1 MTGYAIQYTD
11 DCLYHHGV
19 KGQRWGVRR
28 YQNPDGSLTA
38 LGKKRLSKNGD
49 ITFEKGLQLYG
60 VSNTKKPNSSSTY
73 SPDKEGELSEKKH
86 EGGLA
91 ISTTGKAFVNKYVAA
106 NDIKLPSV
114 KKQIKIE
121 TSILKD
127 PEVQKEIVSQ
137 ALRVGHK
144 RENAISRMNRIIKNK
159 NLGRESV
166 RYLIEQPETGATKKI
181 FENKLRESG
190 YNAYR
195 YMRDRDENNLSYLTT
210 KTKMYI
216 LDADKNIKLNDS
228 HRLTR
233 EEYAKAYAEAYQILN
248 ERRKKTNPRL
258 ASDASFEKTIETGK
272 DVYDRMISVY
282 KREQEEFRE
291 LEELDKEQRGD
302 T

>member
-291 LEELDKEQRGD
+291 LEELDKE
-302 T
+302 

>member
-1 MTGYAIQYTD
+1 MWQYKYVQYGD
-11 DCLYHHGV
+11 VLCHHGI
-19 KGQRWGVRR
+19 KGQKWGVRR
-28 YQNPDGSLTA
+28 YQNEDGTLTA

-127 PEVQKEIVSQ
+127 PEVQKEIVNQ

-144 RENAISRMNRIIKNK
+144 RENAISQMNRIIKNK

-210 KTKMYI
+210 KTKMHI

-248 ERRKKTNPRL
+248 ERRKKINPRL

-291 LEELDKEQRGD
+291 LEELDKDE
-302 T
+302 

>member
-1 MTGYAIQYTD
+1 MWQYKYVQYGD
-11 DCLYHHGV
+11 VLCHHGI
-19 KGQRWGVRR
+19 KGQKWGVRR
-28 YQNPDGSLTA
+28 YQNEDGTLTA
-38 LGKKRLSKNGD
+38 LGKKRLSKNGG

-127 PEVQKEIVSQ
+127 PEVQKEIVNQ

-144 RENAISRMNRIIKNK
+144 RENAISQMNRIIKNK

-210 KTKMYI
+210 KTKMHI

-248 ERRKKTNPRL
+248 ERRKKINPRL

-291 LEELDKEQRGD
+291 LEELDKE
-302 T
+302 

>member
-1 MTGYAIQYTD
+1 MTGYAIRYTD

-144 RENAISRMNRIIKNK
+144 RENAISQMNRIIKNK

-291 LEELDKEQRGD
+291 LEELDKE
-302 T
+302 

>member
-144 RENAISRMNRIIKNK
+144 RENAISQMNRIIKNK

-166 RYLIEQPETGATKKI
+166 RYLIEQPETGATKKV

-291 LEELDKEQRGD
+291 LEELDKE
-302 T
+302 